1 MRRVSVPASAQALA
15 APDNAGMHHIDS
27 LAAARLLRRRDV
39 LRAGLAAAG
48 AMAGLGCAQSTTT
61 ARDWSAQ
68 LSGSSLV
75 LLGEVHDNPLHHR
88 LRAEALSQAI
98 EGGWRP
104 AVVMEQFDLDR
115 QADIDRARSE
125 RPGDASYLIAQAGG
139 AAGWSWHDYQP
150 FVALALQ
157 HQLPL
162 LAGNLPRAMAS
173 RLARDDYDTVLGA
186 ERVRAWRL
194 ADAPDA
200 AWQAAQEHEIDLGH
214 CGALPQRLWP
224 ALARG
229 QFARDA
235 AMAHLLSQQTSRGA
249 VLLAGNGHVR
259 RDLGVPRWLQRQG
272 TPATFVVGFIER
284 DTPTPDA
291 GVYDAVVVTARAT
304 RGDPCDAFKARPPPG
319 MTAGSGFERSRARSH
334 AAQAWRV
341 RAGLAVR

>member
-1 MRRVSVPASAQALA
+1 
-15 APDNAGMHHIDS
+15 
-27 LAAARLLRRRDV
+27 
-39 LRAGLAAAG
+39 
-48 AMAGLGCAQSTTT
+48 MAGLGCAQSTTP

-88 LRAEALSQAI
+88 LRAEALSRAI
-98 EGGWRP
+98 GGGWRP

-125 RPGDASYLIAQAGG
+125 RPGDAPYLIAQAGG
-139 AAGWSWHDYQP
+139 AANWPWHDYQA

-162 LAGNLPRAMAS
+162 LAGNLSRATAS

-235 AMAHLLSQQTSRGA
+235 AMAHLLSQQASRGA

-304 RGDPCDAFKARPPPG
+304 RDDPCDAFKARPPPG
-319 MTAGSGFERSRARSH
+319 MTAGSGLERSR
-334 AAQAWRV
+334 V
-341 RAGLAVR
+341 